1 MSNKRIVVVGS
12 SNTDMVVKSNH
23 LPVPGETVLGGTF
36 QMIPGGKGANQ
47 AVAAAALEGEV
58 SLIAK
63 VGNDLFGQD
72 AKEGFLKKGID
83 ITHVKVDENTPSG
96 VALIMVDDQGEN
108 CISVALGAN
117 NELSPED
124 IDHSEGLIRDAAFLL
139 IQLETPISTVDKTIS
154 LAKEHATTVV
164 LNPAPAQNLSDE
176 ILRKIHIITP
186 NETEAKILTGIEVN
200 DLSSA
205 RKAAKTLKNK
215 GIPIVIIT
223 MGSTGAY
230 VMSDDHDE
238 LIPGIQ
244 VEAID
249 TTAAGDTF
257 NGALT
262 VALSEHME
270 LREAIK
276 FANAAA
282 AISVTKLGDQTSAP
296 TRDELLKFIESN

>member
-282 AISVTKLGDQTSAP
+282 AISVTKLGAQTSAP